1 MCFKVDWK
9 LKNKTDWSNLIF
21 FPLIMI
27 TSKKFLSSW
36 GIERMEQFLLFF
48 FWCIYFSVNVF
59 SVFLFVWF
67 LVFWNTWVLKVS
79 NHKALSESFNFWYSF
94 SLCWVKI
101 EIISKPR
108 CFTCNRCLVNVPFTL
123 DYYNPYRF
131 VFSWLLL
138 NLLCIEDCFYTFNFY
153 FLNIVVSKFLEKYVA
168 LTMQS

>member
-1 MCFKVDWK
+1 MYFKVEWK
-9 LKNKTDWSNLIF
+9 LKNKIDWSNQIF

-27 TSKKFLSSW
+27 TSIKILSSW
-36 GIERMEQFLLFF
+36 GNGTIFTYF

-59 SVFLFVWF
+59 SVFLFVLF

-79 NHKALSESFNFWYSF
+79 NHKALSKSLNFWCSF

-123 DYYNPYRF
+123 DSYNPYCF

-153 FLNIVVSKFLEKYVA
+153 FLNIVVRKFLEKYVA